1 LGLAPP
7 DAVQVI
13 PTILSAKTKSKPPAI
28 RCLSLGSRPSLDVG
42 NVDSVDKVYRIL
54 NKHMQVKVCEYID
67 HTRPLSNGGITNGHA
82 LFIGSKF
89 ENMRMFE
96 MEV

>member
-1 LGLAPP
+1 
-7 DAVQVI
+7 
-13 PTILSAKTKSKPPAI
+13 
-28 RCLSLGSRPSLDVG
+28 LDVG

-54 NKHMQVKVCEYID
+54 NKHMQVKVCEYRSY
-67 HTRPLSNGGITNGHA
+67 TSLVERWGITNGHV
-82 LFIGSKF
+82 FFVGSKF